1 MEDELPEPL
10 LTPFW
15 AFGSDG
21 VLTMHAALLAK
32 LRTVQVSVHE
42 VQSQLDAARRTDPAH
57 TVEFALPHAA
67 CASTHDES
75 APTWA
80 APAYREL
87 PFKLLRLV
95 RSLTPNEFDIDILL
109 DALLRID
116 EARILPALRACPLS
130 RLRVYDHEHTHF
142 FRPPAESYSPYAE
155 LLRVIDLVPRA
166 GTLLDL
172 GSGMGRAAM
181 AALLVRRDVHY
192 IGYEVVLERV
202 RVANDALA
210 RMGAGGR
217 VRVFC
222 RRLGHRGRL
231 KLPSLED
238 NSVVIFMFN
247 PFAPATL
254 RHMLAQL
261 RVWATKHRF
270 IIVFKAMAEELAA
283 EHRVW

>member
-1 MEDELPEPL
+1 
-10 LTPFW
+10 
-15 AFGSDG
+15 
-21 VLTMHAALLAK
+21 
-32 LRTVQVSVHE
+32 
-42 VQSQLDAARRTDPAH
+42 
-57 TVEFALPHAA
+57 
-67 CASTHDES
+67 
-75 APTWA
+75 
-80 APAYREL
+80 
-87 PFKLLRLV
+87 
-95 RSLTPNEFDIDILL
+95 
-109 DALLRID
+109 
-116 EARILPALRACPLS
+116 
-130 RLRVYDHEHTHF
+130 VYDHEHTHF

-283 EHRVW
+283 EHRVWRALRALLRSLSSRETGLPRCEFLVYRTIPQRRLLGSRTRAHLAA